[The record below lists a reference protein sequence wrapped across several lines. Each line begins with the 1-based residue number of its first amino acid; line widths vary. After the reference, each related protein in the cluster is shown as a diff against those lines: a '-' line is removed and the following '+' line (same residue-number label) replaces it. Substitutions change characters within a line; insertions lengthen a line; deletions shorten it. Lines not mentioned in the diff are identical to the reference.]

1 MKREKMK
8 KLTAVVVPVL
18 AMSVALTACSGSGG
32 EKKSTTTSNS
42 GEEKKSDIKYAA
54 KQVLNRT
61 ENQEIPTMDTS
72 KSTDTLGAQILGN
85 TMEGLYRL
93 DKDNKPIP
101 AAAESSTKSEDGKK
115 YTFKLRKDAKWSN
128 GEPVTAKD
136 FVYGWQRL
144 LDKNTAAEY
153 AFIAYY
159 IKNAEAINKGEKP
172 ATELGAK
179 AVDDYT
185 LEVELEKPVPYFL
198 NLLAF
203 PSYYPLNE
211 KFVKEK
217 GEKFGLEA
225 DTTLYNGPFVMAS
238 WKHEQGWQLKKN
250 DKYWDNKTVKL
261 EEINYSVVKEV
272 ATKVNLYDTGSID
285 FTLLSGEF
293 VDKYKSNKDEY
304 GEYSEASTF
313 FLRLNQKRNGQDT
326 PLKSKKLREAI
337 ALSIDKKGLANV
349 ILNNGSKATDQ
360 LVPKGLATGPDGKDY
375 QDTFKNGL
383 KYDVKKGAAAW
394 EEAKK
399 ELGKDQV
406 TIELLSYDDGT
417 AKKIADYFKDQI
429 EKNLKGVT
437 VNTKIQP
444 FKQKLKLESAQDYEV
459 SFAGWSPDYSDP
471 MTFIDMFES
480 KSPYNQMSYSNP
492 KYDEMVQKAGNELLS
507 DPKKRWETLGKAEK
521 LFLEEDAGLVP
532 LYQTGRSY
540 VMKPNVKGIVKH
552 NISPEYSFKWAYVTE
567 DGGKK

>member
-1 MKREKMK
+1 MKRKKMK

-32 EKKSTTTSNS
+32 EKKTTTTSNS

-128 GEPVTAKD
+128 GDPVTAKD
-136 FVYGWQRL
+136 FVFGWQCL

-172 ATELGAK
+172 VTELGAK

-217 GEKFGLEA
+217 GDKYGLEA
-225 DTTLYNGPFVMAS
+225 DTTVYNGPFVMSS

-250 DKYWDNKTVKL
+250 DKYWDKKTVKL

-293 VDKYKSNKDEY
+293 VDKYKSNKEEY
-304 GEYSEASTF
+304 GEYAESSTF

-337 ALSIDKKGLANV
+337 ALSVDKKGLANV

-383 KYDVKKGAAAW
+383 KYNPKKGAAAW
-394 EEAKK
+394 EAAKK

-417 AKKIADYFKDQI
+417 AKKIADYVKDQI

-437 VNTKIQP
+437 INTKIQP
-444 FKQKLKLESAQDYEV
+444 FKQKLKLETAQDYEI
-459 SFAGWSPDYSDP
+459 SYAGWSPDYADP

-492 KYDEMVQKAGNELLS
+492 KYDEMVGKAGNELMS
-507 DPKKRWETLGKAEK
+507 DAKKRWETLGKAEK

>member
-1 MKREKMK
+1 MKRK
-8 KLTAVVVPVL
+8 KSHLMVMALVTSL
-18 AMSVALTACSGSGG
+18 LLTACNN
-32 EKKSTTTSNS
+32 KAD
-42 GEEKKSDIKYAA
+42 KSDIEVK
-54 KQVLNRT
+54 KQVLNVT
-61 ENQEIPTMDTS
+61 VSEEIPSLDTV
-72 KSTDTLGAQILGN
+72 KTTDGTSAHVMQNIF
-85 TMEGLYRL
+85 EGLYVL
-93 DKDNKPIP
+93 NDQDQPTP
-101 AAAESSTKSEDGKK
+101 AIAKSFKRSEDGKK

-128 GEPVTAKD
+128 GDPVTAKD

-153 AFIAYY
+153 AFIAFY

-172 ATELGAK
+172 LTDLGAK

-198 NLLAF
+198 NLMAF

-217 GEKFGLEA
+217 GDKFGLEA
-225 DTTLYNGPFVMAS
+225 DTTLYNGPFVMSS

-250 DKYWDNKTVKL
+250 DKYWDKKTVKL

-304 GEYSEASTF
+304 GEYAESSTF

-337 ALSIDKKGLANV
+337 ALSVDKKGLANV

-360 LVPKGLATGPDGKDY
+360 LVPKGLATGPFGKDY
-375 QDTFKNGL
+375 QGAFKNGL
-383 KYDVKKGAAAW
+383 KYDPKKGAAAW
-394 EEAKK
+394 EAAEK
-399 ELGKDQV
+399 ELVKDQV

-417 AKKIADYFKDQI
+417 AKKIADYVKDQI

-437 VNTKIQP
+437 INTKIQP
-444 FKQKLKLESAQDYEV
+444 FKQKLKLETAQDYEI
-459 SFAGWSPDYSDP
+459 SYAGWSPDYADP

-492 KYDEMVQKAGNELLS
+492 KYDEMVGKAGSELMS
-507 DPKKRWETLGKAEK
+507 DAKKRWETLGKAEK

-552 NISPEYSFKWAYVTE
+552 NISSEYSFKWAYVTE
-567 DGGKK
+567 DGGKNKVKCFLVCIRE

>member
-1 MKREKMK
+1 MKKKMK
-8 KLTAVVVPVL
+8 KFTAVVAPVL
-18 AMSVALTACSGSGG
+18 AMSMALTACSGSGG
-32 EKKSTTTSNS
+32 EKKTTTTSS
-42 GEEKKSDIKYAA
+42 GGEDKKSDIKYAA

-128 GEPVTAKD
+128 GDPVTAKD
-136 FVYGWQRL
+136 FVFAWQRL

-217 GEKFGLEA
+217 GDKYGLEA
-225 DTTLYNGPFVMAS
+225 DTTVYNGPFVMSS

-337 ALSIDKKGLANV
+337 ALSVDKKGLANV

-383 KYDVKKGAAAW
+383 KYDPKKGAAAW

-417 AKKIADYFKDQI
+417 AKKIADYVKDQI

-437 VNTKIQP
+437 INTKIQP
-444 FKQKLKLESAQDYEV
+444 FKQKLKLETAQDYEI
-459 SFAGWSPDYSDP
+459 SYAGWSPDYADP

-492 KYDEMVQKAGNELLS
+492 KYDEMVEKAGNELMG
-507 DPKKRWETLGKAEK
+507 DAKKRWETLGKAEK

-532 LYQTGRSY
+532 LYQTGRAY

>member
-1 MKREKMK
+1 MKRKKMK

-32 EKKSTTTSNS
+32 EKKTTTTSNS
-42 GEEKKSDIKYAA
+42 GEEKKADIKYAA

-185 LEVELEKPVPYFL
+185 LEVELDKPVPYFL

-304 GEYSEASTF
+304 GEYSEASTY

-521 LFLEEDAGLVP
+521 IFLEEDAGLVP